1 MAFLITPSVS
11 VSYVV
16 ITAALVIFNVRTDPS
31 AQALISDSPF
41 AVGLYI
47 LAYLAVLPFSQYI
60 ARVYQ
65 QQGQWAQKLSQMLA
79 TSKKQEANLLRNITD
94 AAFVI
99 SPSFEISFANDAAC
113 EKTNFSRRELL
124 GKKMPDVF
132 RFRDSLGG
140 NLAYDKLP
148 FESIVKTKSEFSLNG
163 IQVAKKSGGYWR
175 VNLKVS
181 PIIDYEGQVIAL
193 LLVIKDFSQK
203 DLTLGSY
210 YDKVAQKL
218 QQERSEEHT
227 S

>member
-65 QQGQWAQKLSQMLA
+65 EQSHWAQKLSQMLT

-94 AAFVI
+94 ASLLV
-99 SPSFEISFANDAAC
+99 SPDFIISFSNDAAS
-113 EKTNFSRRELL
+113 EKLSFSRRELL
-124 GKKMPDVF
+124 GKKIENVF
-132 RFRDSLGG
+132 KFKDNLGN
-140 NLAYDKLP
+140 NLSFDKLP
-148 FESIVKTKSEFSLNG
+148 FASAAKTKSESS
-163 IQVAKKSGGYWR
+163 VAVSRSTVARLKKSGQWMVRTFDPG
-175 VNLKVS
+175 L
-181 PIIDYEGQVIAL
+181 
-193 LLVIKDFSQK
+193 
-203 DLTLGSY
+203 
-210 YDKVAQKL
+210 
-218 QQERSEEHT
+218 
-227 S
+227 